1 MTREEILS
9 QFPQNYTI
17 QDAVLETMHHIKEE
31 SDRNGKI
38 LVSISGGSDSDI
50 MMDIFERVG
59 YPTGLVVYAW
69 YDTGLEYDATKRHLK
84 YLEEKYGIS
93 IERYRPEMTV
103 AQAVKKFGV
112 PFISKMHSR
121 FIDRLQMKDFQFENE
136 DEDVLL
142 KKYPTCKAGIH
153 YWTNWYGDKFSVR
166 GAAGLKEFMIVNHP
180 PKISDQCCTYAKK
193 DTAKRA
199 IKEHDCTLN
208 VVGIRRAEGG
218 GCDLSLIPPALVKRL
233 TAE

>member
-93 IERYRPEMTV
+93 IERYRP
-103 AQAVKKFGV
+103 
-112 PFISKMHSR
+112 
-121 FIDRLQMKDFQFENE
+121 
-136 DEDVLL
+136 
-142 KKYPTCKAGIH
+142 
-153 YWTNWYGDKFSVR
+153 
-166 GAAGLKEFMIVNHP
+166 
-180 PKISDQCCTYAKK
+180 
-193 DTAKRA
+193 
-199 IKEHDCTLN
+199 
-208 VVGIRRAEGG
+208 
-218 GCDLSLIPPALVKRL
+218 
-233 TAE
+233 